1 MNSSWAERYTIS
13 AYISR
18 AGQWIPCLSLS
29 ESSLFQEVM
38 KTAPSAASQSF
49 LQDFSVGIKKKKC
62 SWQATQELRRCHV
75 VQPIVCSWEN
85 QRLPYSSWKGIDKG
99 QRCFT
104 LLGTGLNSSLYPLCS
119 RSSLPQLYCIIRMAS
134 SRSAALCWLLWLY
147 PATIV
152 SEFCILFH
160 GEHRDRCRAS
170 FLPKVSRNCWYLLQ
184 KDLFMRNF
192 EMEDKWE
199 EKHRP

>member
-1 MNSSWAERYTIS
+1 MSRKVHYFCL
-13 AYISR
+13 YIKSR
-18 AGQWIPCLSLS
+18 TMDTMPLSVWIIFVSGGHEDGSKCCFSELPAG
-29 ESSLFQEVM
+29 FQC
-38 KTAPSAASQSF
+38 
-49 LQDFSVGIKKKKC
+49 GNKKKKC